1 MEPKAAWYKKLH
13 VQILIALVAGVAFGW
28 LAGPSAVP
36 YYDWMGELF
45 LRLLMMVVVPL
56 IASSM
61 IVGVTGIGNLRG
73 LGRIGLRTVLYYVS
87 TSFLAI
93 VTGLLMVN
101 LIEPGKG
108 ADLALSKTATD
119 ISETTPSVRDLLL
132 RLVPTNPIE
141 AMVYANDNPK
151 DGADILG
158 VIFFSILFGICTLN
172 VSAPYRERLI
182 GFFDAVFQVMM
193 KITGYVI
200 RLAPFGVFALMAKV
214 VGESGFAAFLP
225 LAKYMLT
232 VFLALLVHAVI
243 TLPALLAL
251 IGRYHPLRYAKH
263 MLSAL
268 TTVFSSASSNA
279 TLPLTMTCA
288 RENAGI
294 SKRVTSFVLPLGATI
309 NMDGTALYE
318 CVAVLFIAQAY
329 GVGLTASQQFL
340 VVVTALLASIGA
352 AGIPHAGLVMMSIVL
367 QAVGLPLEGVGL
379 IIAVDRVLDMCRST
393 VNVWSDSVGTAVVA
407 RLMGETPAPH
417 GGDDG
422 ATDAVV
428 AESSGDG

>member
-1 MEPKAAWYKKLH
+1 MESNVAWYKKLH
-13 VQILIALVAGVAFGW
+13 VQILVALALGVVVGW
-28 LAGPSAVP
+28 LGGPAAVP
-36 YYDWMGELF
+36 YYDWIGDLF
-45 LRLLMMVVVPL
+45 MRLLMMVVVPL

-73 LGRIGLRTVLYYVS
+73 LGRIGLRTVAYYLS
-87 TSFLAI
+87 TSFLAV
-93 VTGLLMVN
+93 VTGLVMVN
-101 LIEPGKG
+101 LIAPGVG
-108 ADLALSKTATD
+108 ADLNLSATPSGV
-119 ISETTPSVRDLLL
+119 SETTPSVRDLLL

-141 AMVYANDNPK
+141 SMVYANDNPK

-158 VIFFSILFGICTLN
+158 VIFFSIFFAVCTLN
-172 VSAPYRERLI
+172 VPAKHRDRLV
-182 GFFDAVFQVMM
+182 GFFNAVFQVMM

-200 RLAPFGVFALMAKV
+200 RVAPLGVFALMGKV
-214 VGESGFAAFLP
+214 VGESGFAAFVP

-232 VFLALLVHAVI
+232 VFLALLVHAVV
-243 TLPALLAL
+243 TLPALLAFVA
-251 IGRYHPLRYAKH
+251 RYHPLQFARH

-279 TLPLTMTCA
+279 TLPVTMTCA
-288 RENAGI
+288 SENAGL

-329 GVGLTASQQFL
+329 GVELTVAQQFL
-340 VVVTALLASIGA
+340 VVLTALLASVGA

-393 VNVWSDSVGTAVVA
+393 VNVWSDSVGTAVVS
-407 RLMGETPAPH
+407 RLMGETPYQR
-417 GGDDG
+417 DDDETPSESASASG
-422 ATDAVV
+422 A
-428 AESSGDG
+428 